1 MYLASIHATSTLD
14 GSARIHARSRP
25 CFSSPNLCHHTG
37 RSHEPARTPNAL
49 LTVSSVPSSKRKGW
63 QAATWQ
69 ACCSTLVHQ
78 AEDVVVA
85 LTLKIVT
92 GSSAKYALTYSP
104 SFDPIL
110 DLPLGNMICGTL
122 VPFVAKL
129 QTNRKFFPQS
139 LISSN
144 DFSNF

>member
-1 MYLASIHATSTLD
+1 MYLASIRATGTLD

-25 CFSSPNLCHHTG
+25 CFSSANPCHHTG
-37 RSHEPARTPNAL
+37 HSHEPARTPNAL
-49 LTVSSVPSSKRKGW
+49 LTVSSVPSSKRKGR

-85 LTLKIVT
+85 LTLKMAAG
-92 GSSAKYALTYSP
+92 GSTKHALTYSP

-110 DLPLGNMICGTL
+110 DPPLGNMILWNTCTL
-122 VPFVAKL
+122 CRQAS
-129 QTNRKFFPQS
+129 NQS
-139 LISSN
+139 QVFSSIIN
-144 DFSNF
+144 IFR